1 MLQLVVDNVKHIL
14 RCVLRGVE
22 YLHGNNIVHNDIKP
36 SNVLVN
42 LSPGCRCGSP
52 IVCSCQQSFEV
63 VITDFDS
70 SVSVKEPEKNKRKWS
85 LVGTG
90 GYRAP
95 ERYLQ
100 SLEFDETSPLQWK
113 KGDIWSFGALV
124 LKMFLSHYGPG
135 SQRQVAILYLW
146 RYATFPW
153 NLEDKMA
160 DKVLQQK
167 LIKMVYPNWPQVW
180 KLASDCMKVS
190 PMERP
195 NAAELANHPFF
206 SS

>member
-1 MLQLVVDNVKHIL
+1 
-14 RCVLRGVE
+14 
-22 YLHGNNIVHNDIKP
+22 
-36 SNVLVN
+36 
-42 LSPGCRCGSP
+42 
-52 IVCSCQQSFEV
+52 
-63 VITDFDS
+63 
-70 SVSVKEPEKNKRKWS
+70 VKEPEKNKRKWS

-160 DKVLQQK
+160 DKVLQVSLDLFLGSHMFLVQQLK
-167 LIKMVYPNWPQVW
+167 LVLLLFVCAAKADKNGLP
-180 KLASDCMKVS
+180 KLASSVEVS
-190 PMERP
+190 IGLYEGLTHG
-195 NAAELANHPFF
+195 ATQCC
-206 SS
+206 